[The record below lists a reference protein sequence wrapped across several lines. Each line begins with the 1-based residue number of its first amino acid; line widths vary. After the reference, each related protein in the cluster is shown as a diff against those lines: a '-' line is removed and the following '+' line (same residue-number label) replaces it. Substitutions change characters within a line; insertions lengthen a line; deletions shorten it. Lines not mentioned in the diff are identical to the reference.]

1 MPDDRVAYER
11 EIARLQDENAA
22 LRKSLADVRQPAP
35 KASEPKANEQKH
47 NELRLR
53 LPSQD
58 DIDRMMNF
66 VDKMWRRM
74 IEIIVN
80 AQNDLEKI

>member
-1 MPDDRVAYER
+1 MSPRRKVAISEGADHSKPDKRACSSNTS
-11 EIARLQDENAA
+11 AG
-22 LRKSLADVRQPAP
+22 
-35 KASEPKANEQKH
+35 EPKANERKQ

-58 DIDRMMNF
+58 DLDRMMNY
-66 VDKMWRRM
+66 VERMWRRM

-80 AQNDLEKI
+80 AQNDLEKT